1 MTKEKYKVAIVKM
14 YEDLVRAVMREI
26 SDIEK
31 ITIDSPDIGTA
42 KDGAKEL
49 RQDIAELLQ
58 GYSTESTD
66 NWDRLRTE
74 LGNRLETDLDF
85 NAPSKF
91 STETVSRNWAVRV
104 FVRKMDLYRRKYIEA
119 EAEST

>member
-1 MTKEKYKVAIVKM
+1 MTKEKYRIAIVKM

-31 ITIDSPDIGTA
+31 IIIDSPDIGTA

-58 GYSTESTD
+58 GYSTESTE

-85 NAPSKF
+85 NAPGNF
-91 STETVSRNWAVRV
+91 NTETVSRHWAVRV
-104 FVRKMDLYRRKYIEA
+104 FVRKMDIYRRNYIEA

>member
-1 MTKEKYKVAIVKM
+1 MTKEKYRIAIVKM
-14 YEDLVRAVMREI
+14 YEDTVRAVMREI

-31 ITIDSPDIGTA
+31 IIIDSPDIGTA

-58 GYSTESTD
+58 GYSTESTE

-85 NAPSKF
+85 NAPGNF
-91 STETVSRNWAVRV
+91 NTETVSRHWAVRV
-104 FVRKMDLYRRKYIEA
+104 FVRKMDIYRRNYIEA
-119 EAEST
+119 EKEEQ